1 MAAPT
6 HPYLPA
12 SFPFA
17 KGKEE
22 PSPPKRY
29 SFPPRTAD
37 RGRLAEK
44 WFPRARGNLK
54 EGALSAAIVGFSHH
68 RTA

>member
-1 MAAPT
+1 MTIAAPA

-22 PSPPKRY
+22 R
-29 SFPPRTAD
+29 
-37 RGRLAEK
+37 
-44 WFPRARGNLK
+44 FPRARGNLT
-54 EGALSAAIVGFSHH
+54 EGVSRCSDGRVLSSPISHACRFPFGSY
-68 RTA
+68 RTTG